1 MAVSDLPDWWVRHV
15 ALERLNCRSFFTPE
29 NWIEYDLDLTDE
41 NLKIVAEAKVLITG
55 PYSVLDEVDPISV
68 TPRMTRGIGGS
79 YFEPL
84 NENMLNEGKL
94 SSDSFA
100 QPGNPIETA
109 DPITSLSSNMYVRH
123 GEDIYQWEVAE
134 LRKGTLAG
142 QEGRFPPRERSF
154 QISDEFPELFY
165 RAQRKHQEIH
175 HLRNQVN
182 SEEISKNE
190 GRERMQDRYDE
201 LREIYQE
208 YYDDIYEYS
217 QERVSEYEDQPKPR
231 KPPTLTGIDR
241 AVRVDEEGNVHGKT
255 SVEALTYRTA
265 VKEALEARKAHKK
278 LEEDRQV
285 THIEKELEHSATAII
300 LSVQSLE
307 AYINGVAQEEL
318 PDYWENLE
326 KANIRAKWQTVPHLV
341 TGGKVFESGEATFG
355 KFTRAVRCRNQIV
368 HFKKDTEE
376 FVERDDYG
384 YVSPVIEYAN
394 HREAYKAV
402 SAVKEMIEQFSE
414 ARGEPSPDW
423 VNSNLWIYGKDPG
436 GIDDPLAFD
445 YWASKEGE

>member
-1 MAVSDLPDWWVRHV
+1 MDITDLPDWWIRHI
-15 ALERLNCRSFFTPE
+15 ALERLNCRSFFTSD
-29 NWIEYDLDLTDE
+29 NWIEYDLDLDDE
-41 NLKIVAEAKVLITG
+41 DLKTVAAAEVLITG
-55 PYSVLDEVDPISV
+55 PYSVLDGVDPVSV
-68 TPRMTRGIGGS
+68 TSRMTRGLGGS

-84 NENMLNEGKL
+84 EEDMLSEGKL
-94 SSDSFA
+94 SSYSFA

-109 DPITSLSSNMYVRH
+109 DPITSLSSNIYVRH
-123 GEDIYQWEVAE
+123 GDDIYQWEAAE
-134 LRKGTLAG
+134 LRNGILAG
-142 QEGRFPPRERSF
+142 QKGRFPSRERSF
-154 QISDEFPELFY
+154 QVSDEFPELFY

-175 HLRNQVN
+175 HVRNQVN
-182 SEEISKNE
+182 SDEISEDE
-190 GRERMQDRYDE
+190 GRKQMQTLYEE
-201 LREIYQE
+201 LQSLYQE
-208 YYDDIYEYS
+208 YYDDIYDYS
-217 QERVSEYEDQPKPR
+217 QERLPEYEDKPKPR

-265 VKEALEARKAHKK
+265 VQEALEARRSHKD

-341 TGGKVFESGEATFG
+341 TGEKVFESGEATFG
-355 KFTRAVRCRNQIV
+355 KFTRAVSCRNRIV

-376 FVERDDYG
+376 FVEKDDYG
-384 YVSPVIEYAN
+384 YVSPVIEYVN
-394 HREAYKAV
+394 HREAYNAV
-402 SAVKEMIEQFSE
+402 SAVKEMIEQFAE
-414 ARGEPSPDW
+414 ARGESTPDW
-423 VNSNLWIYGKDPG
+423 VTSNLWIYGKDPG
-436 GIDDPLAFD
+436 GTDDPLNFD
-445 YWASKEGE
+445 YWVSESD